1 MTRLSRLLQ
10 RTAIALVT
18 TLVVLFVADYLLLRA
33 KLMWPK
39 LGSATG
45 TVTME
50 RMYAISQKSGR
61 VEYEMDAN
69 QPEVTLPCVH
79 SLFPHMGNS
88 PCWYLRQNATKPIP
102 VVILPFLPH

>member
-10 RTAIALVT
+10 RTAIALVAT
-18 TLVVLFVADYLLLRA
+18 VVVLFVADYLLLRA

-39 LGSATG
+39 LGRGTG
-45 TVTME
+45 TVTLE
-50 RMYAISQKSGR
+50 RIYAIPQKNGR
-61 VEYEMDAN
+61 VEYELDAN

-88 PCWYLRQNATKPIP
+88 PCWYLQQNSTKPIP
-102 VVILPFLPH
+102 VTILPFLPH